1 MSSTTETGAPR
12 TVAEVVASRVGDPGG
27 GVVFEGQRWSW
38 DEATAAMT
46 AYAEWLATYTEGR
59 IPHVGVLLDNVPEFL
74 FLLGAGFL
82 GGTVTV
88 GLNPTRRGAELASD
102 IGHVDCAVIVT
113 DAEHRPLLEGLDL
126 GGAPVVDV
134 AERPQ
139 GPATPARTRSRPA
152 PDDLALLLFTA
163 GSTGTPK
170 AVRVTQGRLARS
182 GTGAGFSAADVFY
195 CAMPLF
201 HGNALFSSVLPA
213 LGCGGTVVLRRRF
226 SASAAMP
233 EIRATGA
240 TFFATIGRALSFVL
254 ATPPDPADRDHR
266 LKVVLAPESSVA
278 DMESFERRFGVP
290 VIAGY
295 GSSENAVIFVPKPGL
310 PREAL
315 GVPLRGLDVAVVDAE
330 TGEECERA
338 HFDHDGR
345 MLNADA
351 ATGEI
356 VGRSALGYFEGYY
369 NNPDAEAARAR
380 NGWYW
385 TGDLGYR
392 DEDGVFYFAGRTVDW
407 LRVDGE
413 NFAAAPLERLLT
425 RYGPATGVAV
435 VGVPDERTVDDQV
448 LAVLETPDPAA
459 FDPADFDTFL
469 DAQPDLGTKWSPRY
483 VRVVDAIP
491 VGATNKVDKQ
501 SLRAEGWRVDG
512 PVFWR
517 PVRGQTL
524 RRLTADDMAGLER
537 SFAEHRGAAP
547 PAPTMNSE

>member
-1 MSSTTETGAPR
+1 VTSTTPASAPG
-12 TVAEVVASRVGDPGG
+12 TAAELVASRVGDSGG
-27 GVVFEGQRWSW
+27 GVIFEGRHWSW

-46 AYAEWLATYTEGR
+46 EYADWLATYTEGR

-88 GLNPTRRGAELASD
+88 GLNSTRRGAELAGD
-102 IGHVDCAVIVT
+102 IAHVDCAVVVT
-113 DAEHRPLLEGLDL
+113 DAEHRPLLDGLDL
-126 GGAPVVDV
+126 GGVPVIDV
-134 AERPQ
+134 TERPP
-139 GPATPARTRSRPA
+139 GPASPPPTRPRPA
-152 PDDLALLLFTA
+152 ADDLALLLFTA

-182 GTGAGFSAADVFY
+182 GTGAGFRAADVFY

-213 LGCGGTVVLRRRF
+213 MGCGATVVLRRRF
-226 SASAAMP
+226 SASATMP
-233 EIRATGA
+233 DIRATGT

-254 ATPPDPADRDHR
+254 ATPPDPADRNHR

-315 GVPLRGLDVAVVDAE
+315 GVPLRGLDVAVVAAE
-330 TGEECERA
+330 TGQECERA
-338 HFDHDGR
+338 RFDGDGR
-345 MLNADA
+345 MLNAAA

-356 VGRSALGYFEGYY
+356 VGRNALGYFEGYY
-369 NNPDAEAARAR
+369 NNPEAEAARAR

-392 DEDGVFYFAGRTVDW
+392 DEEGVFYFAGRTVDW

-425 RYGPATGVAV
+425 RYPPTTGVAV

-448 LAVLETPDPAA
+448 MAVFEMADPAA
-459 FDPADFDTFL
+459 FDPADFDAFL
-469 DAQPDLGTKWSPRY
+469 ETQPDLGTKWSPRY
-483 VRVVDAIP
+483 VRVIEALP

-501 SLRAEGWRVDG
+501 SLRADSWRVDG

-517 PVRGQTL
+517 PVRGQLL
-524 RRLTADDMAGLER
+524 RRLTADDVADLER
-537 SFAEHRGAAP
+537 SFAEHRGAAS
-547 PAPTMNSE
+547 PAKR

>member
-1 MSSTTETGAPR
+1 
-12 TVAEVVASRVGDPGG
+12 
-27 GVVFEGQRWSW
+27 
-38 DEATAAMT
+38 
-46 AYAEWLATYTEGR
+46 
-59 IPHVGVLLDNVPEFL
+59 
-74 FLLGAGFL
+74 
-82 GGTVTV
+82 
-88 GLNPTRRGAELASD
+88 
-102 IGHVDCAVIVT
+102 
-113 DAEHRPLLEGLDL
+113 
-126 GGAPVVDV
+126 
-134 AERPQ
+134 
-139 GPATPARTRSRPA
+139 
-152 PDDLALLLFTA
+152 
-163 GSTGTPK
+163 PK

-213 LGCGGTVVLRRRF
+213 MGCGATIVLRRRF
-226 SASAAMP
+226 SASATMP
-233 EIRATGA
+233 EIRATGT

-254 ATPPDPADRDHR
+254 ATPPDPDDRNHR

-278 DMESFERRFGVP
+278 DMEGFERRFGVP

-315 GVPLRGLDVAVVDAE
+315 GVPLRGLDVAVVAAE
-330 TGEECERA
+330 TGQECERA
-338 HFDHDGR
+338 RFDGDGR
-345 MLNADA
+345 MVNAAA

-356 VGRSALGYFEGYY
+356 VGRNALGYFEGYY
-369 NNPDAEAARAR
+369 NNPEAEAARAR

-425 RYGPATGVAV
+425 RYPAITGVAV

-448 LAVLETPDPAA
+448 MAVLEMADPAA
-459 FDPADFDTFL
+459 FDPGDFDAFL
-469 DAQPDLGTKWSPRY
+469 DRQPDLGTKWSPRY
-483 VRVVDAIP
+483 VRVIEALP

-501 SLRAEGWRVDG
+501 SLRADSWQVDG

-517 PVRGQTL
+517 PVRGQPL
-524 RRLTADDMAGLER
+524 RRLTVDDVADLER
-537 SFAEHRGAAP
+537 SFAEHRGAAS
-547 PAPTMNSE
+547 PAKR

>member
-1 MSSTTETGAPR
+1 VSSTTQAGPPGTA
-12 TVAEVVASRVGDPGG
+12 AELVASRVGDSGG
-27 GVVFEGQRWSW
+27 GVIFEGRHWSW

-46 AYAEWLATYTEGR
+46 EYADWLATYTAGR
-59 IPHVGVLLDNVPEFL
+59 IPHVGVLLENVPEFL

-88 GLNPTRRGAELASD
+88 GLNSTRRGAELAGD
-102 IGHVDCAVIVT
+102 IAHVDCAVVVT
-113 DAEHRPLLEGLDL
+113 DAEHRPLLDGLDL
-126 GGAPVVDV
+126 GAVPVVDV
-134 AERPQ
+134 TERPR
-139 GPATPARTRSRPA
+139 GPASPPPTRPQPAA
-152 PDDLALLLFTA
+152 DDLALLLFTA

-213 LGCGGTVVLRRRF
+213 MGCGATIVLRRRF
-226 SASAAMP
+226 SASATMP
-233 EIRATGA
+233 EIRATGT
-240 TFFATIGRALSFVL
+240 TFFATIGRALSFIL
-254 ATPPDPADRDHR
+254 ATPPDPDDRNHR

-278 DMESFERRFGVP
+278 DQEGFERRFGVP

-315 GVPLRGLDVAVVDAE
+315 GVPLRGLDVAVVAAE
-330 TGEECERA
+330 TGQECERA
-338 HFDHDGR
+338 RFDGDGR
-345 MLNADA
+345 MLNAAA

-356 VGRSALGYFEGYY
+356 VGRNALGYFEGYY
-369 NNPDAEAARAR
+369 NNPDAEAARAL

-392 DEDGVFYFAGRTVDW
+392 DEEGVFYFAGRTVDW

-425 RYGPATGVAV
+425 RYPPTTGVAV

-448 LAVLETPDPAA
+448 MAVLEMADPAA
-459 FDPADFDTFL
+459 FDSADFDAFL
-469 DAQPDLGTKWSPRY
+469 DTQPDLGTKWSPRY
-483 VRVVDAIP
+483 VRAIEALP
-491 VGATNKVDKQ
+491 VGATNKVDKR
-501 SLRAEGWRVDG
+501 SLRADSWRVDG
-512 PVFWR
+512 PIFWR
-517 PVRGQTL
+517 PVRGQPL
-524 RRLTADDMAGLER
+524 RRLTADDVADLER
-537 SFAEHRGAAP
+537 SFAEHRGAASP
-547 PAPTMNSE
+547 NKR